1 MLVIVFEEV
10 ASPGSQPKSAV
21 EDGKGN
27 FTTDQRNQDMSE
39 HHATVEW
46 ERGSVEFKYRSYS
59 RDHTWKFEGGV
70 RVSASAAP
78 AFFGNPN
85 LVDPEK
91 AYVASL
97 ASCHMLTF
105 LAIAARKRLVVD
117 RYQDTAVGFL
127 EKNADGKLAV
137 TRVVLHPQVSFG
149 SLPPS
154 PDGLERI
161 HELAHKECF
170 IANSVR
176 TSVTF
181 EIDRGS

>member
-1 MLVIVFEEV
+1 
-10 ASPGSQPKSAV
+10 
-21 EDGKGN
+21 
-27 FTTDQRNQDMSE
+27 MSE

-46 ERGSVEFKYRSYS
+46 ERGSAEFAYKSYS

-70 RVSASAAP
+70 RVGASSAP
-78 AFFGNPN
+78 EYLGNAN

-91 AYVASL
+91 AFVAAL

-117 RYQDTAVGFL
+117 RYRDAAVGFL

-137 TRVVLHPQVSFG
+137 TRVVLRPRVSFG
-149 SLPPS
+149 GRTPS
-154 PDGLERI
+154 PEGLERI

-176 TSVTF
+176 TSVTVQV
-181 EIDRGS
+181 DRES

>member
-1 MLVIVFEEV
+1 M
-10 ASPGSQPKSAV
+10 PGSKPSSVLEK
-21 EDGKGN
+21 EPGN
-27 FTTDQRNQDMSE
+27 VTKDQRNRDMSE

-46 ERGSVEFKYRSYS
+46 ERGSVEFKYRTYS

-70 RVSASAAP
+70 RVGASSAP
-78 AFFGNPN
+78 EYLGNPN

-91 AYVASL
+91 AYVAAL

-117 RYQDTAVGFL
+117 HYRDSAVGFL
-127 EKNADGKLAV
+127 EKNPDGKLAV
-137 TRVVLHPQVSFG
+137 TRVVLHPKVSFG
-149 SLPPS
+149 PPPPS
-154 PDGLERI
+154 PEGLEKI

-181 EIDRGS
+181 EIDWGS